1 MKPVNLEELYQFPTD
16 DHTLAI
22 QKSHDVSPALIV
34 GFWVPKEETEE
45 LFDDPGVILELYDGS
60 SKKNKNNSFV
70 EKHYAQAFRI
80 KKQERRIPT
89 AFVKISANADLKYNY
104 HIEELLG
111 STNEAKV
118 RTRLFTNRCFG
129 NVSSKQCFLFSC
141 KNDFRNH
148 VDNLSICEKSKLVK

>member
-1 MKPVNLEELYQFPTD
+1 MKPVNLEKLYQFPTD
-16 DHTLAI
+16 DQTLAI

-80 KKQERRIPT
+80 KKQERRITT

-104 HIEELLG
+104 H
-111 STNEAKV
+111 
-118 RTRLFTNRCFG
+118 
-129 NVSSKQCFLFSC
+129 
-141 KNDFRNH
+141 
-148 VDNLSICEKSKLVK
+148 